1 MNQELIVLAIISWNT
16 FGEKKGSI
24 ELMNTS
30 VKDTINTRQTLIKSG
45 SNPNL
50 PLFAGPRCK
59 KSKLCT
65 KRCVTL
71 LGYDVALQS

>member
-1 MNQELIVLAIISWNT
+1 
-16 FGEKKGSI
+16 
-24 ELMNTS
+24 MNTS
-30 VKDTINTRQTLIKSG
+30 VKDTINTRPTLIKSG

-50 PLFAGPRCK
+50 PLFAGLRCK